1 MRSPRISPRILAP
14 AALIALAALATWPI
28 TFGGLAIARGD
39 LLLYFYPLRDF
50 AAQAVRE
57 GRLPLWNPYTFMGAP
72 FLANSQAGF
81 FYPLN
86 LLLAWLPADRAVS
99 WQIALHLSLIHI

>member
-1 MRSPRISPRILAP
+1 MRLTLLRWRARIRTLAP
-14 AALIALAALATWPI
+14 AALIALAAAATWPI

-72 FLANSQAGF
+72 FLANTC
-81 FYPLN
+81 
-86 LLLAWLPADRAVS
+86 LLYTSPSPRD
-99 WQIALHLSLIHI
+99 